1 VQAAYYTQNGGKR
14 TIVHLLNEVNSTA
27 DRAIPENNPSQREE
41 NVPIAGIR
49 VTLAG
54 SPATAFQEPG
64 HTALPLTRS
73 AGSVTVTVPRLD
85 VHSMV
90 VFD

>member
-1 VQAAYYTQNGGKR
+1 
-14 TIVHLLNEVNSTA
+14 
-27 DRAIPENNPSQREE
+27 
-41 NVPIAGIR
+41 

-64 HTALPLTRS
+64 HISLPLTRS
-73 AGSVTVTVPRLD
+73 AGGVTVTVPRLD

-90 VFD
+90 VFE